1 MADQSKSK
9 SCSSQT
15 SAGRVSAEAGRGAR
29 RRLCRRVTA
38 AKVRVAHDYIDTLNA
53 ARRRKHPDKQERLI
67 FELRAEIA
75 ALKRVIF
82 GLRHPTHVECAI
94 RHACGAPPGWRR
106 GLSAPSDTPAARR
119 PDGVGG

>member
-15 SAGRVSAEAGRGAR
+15 GAGRAEAEAGRGAR
-29 RRLCRRVTA
+29 RRLAKRVAA
-38 AKVRVAHDYIDTLNA
+38 AKVRVGHDYIDTLNA

-75 ALKRVIF
+75 ALKRAILS
-82 GLRHPTHVECAI
+82 LRHP
-94 RHACGAPPGWRR
+94 AP
-106 GLSAPSDTPAARR
+106 
-119 PDGVGG
+119 